1 MDQWT
6 PSANPSSLADL
17 FPPGTDLCQIPAGQP
32 PRGEVVDF
40 NDPGLRDVTIAV
52 GVISTSAA
60 VFLGVGRLYANLRKY
75 SLSDLFVFLAILLNI
90 AQVGLMIG
98 YVRYFRHDWDIRL
111 CWLNAEFMKISY
123 VWPVI
128 YVFSQYF
135 AKSAT
140 LMLFYQLF
148 TISKP
153 MRTAIRAGLIFA
165 FVFYAA
171 GLAISSYYSTP
182 RNGRSWTETM
192 LDSMGSI
199 SISLY
204 WAVIQGALGTVF
216 DLYIFI
222 LPLPIV
228 FRLKLS
234 TKKRIQVTALFM
246 VALLGVV
253 ASIVSLVFRTRS
265 IQGPEATDVTYYTGV
280 LMICNLVE
288 MNVAVIVCSTPACA
302 RLVRIHVKE
311 SRVLKNIRSTWEPSG
326 GDGSLHPTADSSAQ
340 EWSHASTATTDS
352 KKKRESARDM
362 GSYIEM
368 NDTWLPKAAVPTEE
382 ETPRWTYTATSQDK
396 GLRVTRTVDVEHT
409 IVYSRP

>member
-17 FPPGTDLCQIPAGQP
+17 FPPGTDLCQIPVGQP
-32 PRGEVVDF
+32 PQGQVVDF

-75 SLSDLFVFLAILLNI
+75 SLSDLFVFLAILLNV
-90 AQVGLMIG
+90 AQVVLMIA

-111 CWLNAEFMKISY
+111 CWLNAEFMKVDMNPKAQFLAHVLIALKISY

-165 FVFYAA
+165 LVFYAA

-192 LDSMGSI
+192 LDSMDSV

-228 FRLKLS
+228 FRLK
-234 TKKRIQVTALFM
+234 
-246 VALLGVV
+246 GVV

-265 IQGPEATDVTYYTGV
+265 IQGTETTDVTYYTGV

-302 RLVRIHVKE
+302 RLVRAHVKE

-326 GDGSLHPTADSSAQ
+326 GDDSLDPTAGSSAQ

-352 KKKRESARDM
+352 KKKRGSARDM
-362 GSYIEM
+362 GPYIEM
-368 NDTWLPKAAVPTEE
+368 NDTWLPKAAVPAEE

-409 IVYSRP
+409 IVYPRP